1 MSSWASWPHL
11 WIPLTLMAVVMQSVR
26 TAGQKHLTSDLTPVG
41 ATLVRFVF
49 GLPFAIMFLVI
60 ILRTH
65 DARLPPLHAE
75 FWFWIAV
82 AGALQIVA
90 TALLVHLFSL
100 RNFAVGTTYVRA
112 EAFLTAVIGV
122 LFFGEII
129 SAFGWMAIVLSVLGV
144 IFLTIAKSEIGA
156 DTVFKKLWTP
166 AAGIGLLS
174 ALCFAVC
181 SLAVRRASLSLG
193 LENWLI
199 AAGTTLVF
207 MIILQVIFM
216 VIYCGWRQR
225 DQFAAMMGRWKICV
239 FVGLTSALGSIGWFT
254 AFTLERASY
263 VKSLGQI
270 EFLLALAISGWF
282 FREKSN
288 RLELVGMLFV
298 ACGVVMLVLLG

>member
-11 WIPLTLMAVVMQSVR
+11 WIALTLMAVVMQSVR
-26 TAGQKHLTSDLTPVG
+26 TAGQKHLTSDLTAVG

-49 GLPFAIMFLVI
+49 GLPFAILFLVVV
-60 ILRTH
+60 LRSYE
-65 DARLPPLHAE
+65 AKLPSLQPN
-75 FWFWIAV
+75 FWFWIAL
-82 AGALQIVA
+82 AGALQIFA

-122 LFFGEII
+122 LFFGEVI
-129 SAFGWMAIVLSVLGV
+129 SAFGWGAIVLSVAGV
-144 IFLTIAKSEIGA
+144 VLLTIAKNDLDA

-174 ALCFAVC
+174 ALLFAVC

-207 MIILQVIFM
+207 MIILQVIVM
-216 VIYCGWRQR
+216 VIYCLIKQR
-225 DQFAAMMGRWKICV
+225 DQFAAMMGRWKVCL
-239 FVGLTSALGSIGWFT
+239 FVGVTSAAGSIGWFT

-288 RLELVGMLFV
+288 RLELVGMLLV
-298 ACGVVMLVLLG
+298 AFGVVMLILLG